1 MNILTRKYEFEAD
14 AFALNLG
21 HREALARSLI
31 RLQTQNLSTMD
42 ADPIYASYHYSH
54 PILSERLGAL
64 GWKPSEKVGG
74 EDEKVVK
81 ASGRDEL

>member
-1 MNILTRKYEFEAD
+1 MNVLTRKYEFEAD
-14 AFALNLG
+14 AFALGLG
-21 HREALARSLI
+21 HKEALSRSLI

-54 PILSERLGAL
+54 PILSERLKAL

-74 EDEKVVK
+74 EEEKVVK
-81 ASGRDEL
+81 ASGREEL